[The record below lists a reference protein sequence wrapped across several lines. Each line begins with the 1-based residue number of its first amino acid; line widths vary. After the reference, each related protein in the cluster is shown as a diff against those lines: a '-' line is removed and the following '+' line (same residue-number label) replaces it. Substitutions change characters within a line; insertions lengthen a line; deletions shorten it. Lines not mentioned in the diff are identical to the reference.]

1 MGDGL
6 NDIFDILLFFDNV
19 SFFDIFTSLERLLKS
34 ISPGTINNCSIGSMH
49 IFIFILVLK
58 LSTFHKTVQFS
69 EFIKIGD
76 NEIRHRVA
84 NEYKN
89 KLSDAKFP
97 SLIHNSSV
105 IGIATK
111 ISDGTVIMPQTNIGP
126 NSSIGNFCIVN
137 SGSSIDHDCKLG
149 DFSSIAP
156 GVFTGGNVTIGVR
169 SAISIGTIVKQGI
182 SIGEDVVIGA
192 KSYVD
197 KDLDDCIIAYGIPCV
212 KIRSRNRGES
222 YLT

>member
-1 MGDGL
+1 MMT
-6 NDIFDILLFFDNV
+6 DIVL
-19 SFFDIFTSLERLLKS
+19 
-34 ISPGTINNCSIGSMH
+34 IGSGGHAISVTKVAQSCGYNVISYVDDTKSGEMLLD
-49 IFIFILVLK
+49 IPVI
-58 LSTFHKTVQFS
+58 STKQCYSLFPKHNFC
-69 EFIKIGD
+69 IAIGD